1 MIEPPPR
8 DGARL
13 ILVRHAEP
21 DDTARGRICGRL
33 DAGLSARGRAQ
44 AERLA
49 GSLAGHGIVAVY
61 TSPRV
66 RARETVARVP
76 PRAIVVDDL
85 REIDFGA
92 LEGMTYDEAAARHP
106 EVYRCWMERPTEVAF
121 PDGEQYG
128 DLRRR
133 VRSAASAIVAAHPR
147 SCVLVAAHG
156 GTIRTLLAEAL
167 GMADRDIFRVAV
179 DHASISVID
188 RFADGT
194 PLVRLVNASS

>member
-21 DDTARGRICGRL
+21 DDTRGRICGRL
-33 DAGLSARGRAQ
+33 DAGLSAHGRVQ
-44 AERLA
+44 AERLVV
-49 GSLAGHGIVAVY
+49 SLADHGIAAIY

-66 RARETVARVP
+66 RAQQTVAGIP
-76 PRAIVVDDL
+76 LRAIVVDDL
-85 REIDFGA
+85 REIDFGV
-92 LEGMTYDEAAARHP
+92 LEGMTYDEAAARYP

-121 PDGEQYG
+121 PGGEQYG

-147 SCVLVAAHG
+147 SCVLIAAHG

-167 GMADRDIFRVAV
+167 GMADRDIFRIAV
-179 DHASISVID
+179 DHASITVID